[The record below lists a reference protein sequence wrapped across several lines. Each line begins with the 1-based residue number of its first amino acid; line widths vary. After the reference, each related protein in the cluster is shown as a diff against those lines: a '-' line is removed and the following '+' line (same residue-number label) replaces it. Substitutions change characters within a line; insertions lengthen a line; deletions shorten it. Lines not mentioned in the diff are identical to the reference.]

1 MSHDTPKDRS
11 QRPRARGLRI
21 HGPRSALVAS
31 LIAATLALSLAAC
44 EQRTVADP
52 GAATRAA
59 ELGLQP
65 RAVAKR
71 GADYATKEL
80 LPGRGIGSLL
90 LSSATLADVER
101 LLGTDYEI
109 SSLTTSQECG
119 PTGCREGP
127 TRFALEY
134 RRLAITVGFERAAAG
149 TPVERSRA
157 HHVSVFC
164 AAPKTC
170 AWRGTTDRGLRIG
183 DPADRAIELHGE
195 AAPRRGSGN
204 LVYAEGLAVAFARSS
219 NTVESLTVFRA
230 EDVEQ
235 FR

>member
-1 MSHDTPKDRS
+1 MSRESPGDRLHS
-11 QRPRARGLRI
+11 PRARSLRA
-21 HGPRSALVAS
+21 HAPRSALVAS
-31 LIAATLALSLAAC
+31 LIAATFALSLAAC
-44 EQRTVADP
+44 EQRTVVDP
-52 GAATRAA
+52 GATTRAS

-65 RAVAKR
+65 RAVVKR

-101 LLGTDYEI
+101 LLGTDHEI
-109 SSLTTSQECG
+109 SSLTTTQECG
-119 PTGCREGP
+119 PAGCRDGP

-149 TPVERSRA
+149 TPVEQSRA
-157 HHVSVFC
+157 RHVSVFC
-164 AAPKTC
+164 ATPKTC
-170 AWRGTTDRGLRIG
+170 AWRGATDRGLRIG

-195 AAPRRGSGN
+195 VTSRRGSGN
-204 LVYAEGLAVAFARSS
+204 LVYAEGLVVAFARSS